1 MISRIVIKEG
11 KMNYP
16 KTRAEAKE
24 TGATHYFTGVPCTR
38 GHIALRKTKGV
49 CVECMKEDW
58 AVDNAK
64 RSEKPKSEAA
74 KAAGKRYYQ
83 KNREAIIARA
93 AARPANEVRQY
104 KDKHK
109 QNNPEYYKALTST
122 RKRRHRAATP
132 KWVGAEEKKAIRQL
146 YLEAQRLTKL
156 TGERYVVD
164 HIYPLISEE
173 VCGLHTLRNLRIMTQ
188 AENLIKS
195 NKMPDL
201 EETWKHLDSP
211 QTT

>member
-1 MISRIVIKEG
+1 MD
-11 KMNYP
+11 YP
-16 KTRAEAKE
+16 RTRAEAKE

-38 GHIALRKTKGV
+38 GHIALRKARGN
-49 CVECMKEDW
+49 CIECMKEDW
-58 AVDNAK
+58 AADNERRK
-64 RSEKPKSEAA
+64 SLPKSEAA
-74 KAAGKRYYQ
+74 KAAGKRYYERN
-83 KNREAIIARA
+83 KEAVKARS
-93 AARPANEVRQY
+93 AARPNAEKAKAR
-104 KDKHK
+104 KKHK
-109 QNNPEYYKALTST
+109 IANPELYKALTSV

-132 KWVGAEEKKAIRQL
+132 KWVGAAEKKAIRQL

-164 HIYPLISEE
+164 HTYPLISDE

>member
-1 MISRIVIKEG
+1 MISRIVTKEE

-24 TGATHYFTGVPCTR
+24 AGATHYFTGVPCTR
-38 GHIALRKTKGV
+38 GHIALRKARGN
-49 CVECMKEDW
+49 CVECVKEDW
-58 AVDNAK
+58 AADNERRK
-64 RSEKPKSEAA
+64 SLPKSEAA
-74 KAAGKRYYQ
+74 KAAGKRYYERN
-83 KNREAIIARA
+83 KEAVKARA
-93 AARPANEVRQY
+93 SARPSIEKAEAR
-104 KDKHK
+104 KKHK
-109 QNNPEYYKALTST
+109 AANPELYKALTST

-173 VCGLHTLRNLRIMTQ
+173 VCGLHALRNLRIMTQ

-201 EETWKHLDSP
+201 EETWKQLDSL

>member
-83 KNREAIIARA
+83 KNREAVIARA

-109 QNNPEYYKALTST
+109 QNNPEYYKALTSV

-132 KWVGAEEKKAIRQL
+132 PWITKDQKLQIRQM

-164 HIYPLISEE
+164 HIVPLINEA
-173 VCGLHTLRNLRIMTQ
+173 VCGLHVPWNLRIMTQ
-188 AENLIKS
+188 EENLRKS
-195 NKMPDL
+195 NKL
-201 EETWKHLDSP
+201 LDSL

>member
-1 MISRIVIKEG
+1 MD
-11 KMNYP
+11 YP
-16 KTRAEAKE
+16 KTRAEAKA

-58 AVDNAK
+58 AIDNEK
-64 RSEKPKSEAA
+64 RKDKPKSEAA

-104 KDKHK
+104 KNKHK
-109 QNNPEYYKALTST
+109 QNNPEYYKALTSV

-132 KWVGAEEKKAIRQL
+132 KWVGADEKKAIRQL

-164 HIYPLISEE
+164 HVYPLISDE
-173 VCGLHTLRNLRIMTQ
+173 VCGLHTLKNLRIMTQ
-188 AENLIKS
+188 AENLVKS

-201 EETWKHLDSP
+201 KETWKYLDTSI
-211 QTT
+211 TT